1 MESVVLS
8 PAASRAIAVK
18 ERLVGIGRE
27 VSSWA
32 IENGL
37 LLKEARDNGYH
48 REWGYQSFDAAI
60 AALQDAGQLDY
71 GPRNARN
78 FILVV
83 EMIQKQGLDQNITAQ
98 IPISKLREV
107 ASLKNPKDQL
117 ALLALCSTGNVAEV
131 QREAKRLRALANG
144 DDVDPFSPYTIYCT
158 DTMKGFIKECL
169 EKARDRYTLDVTVP
183 DAAVLV
189 DAILPEWFN
198 TVDTLPPPDQEH
210 DCPPPSSPEPSH

>member
-18 ERLVGIGRE
+18 ERLVGIGKE

-78 FILVV
+78 FILIV
-83 EMIQKQGLDQNITAQ
+83 EMIQRQGLDPAITAK

-107 ASLKNPKDQL
+107 ASLKSPKDQL
-117 ALLALCSTGNVAEV
+117 ALLELCGSGNVADV

-144 DDVDPFSPYTIYCT
+144 EDVDPFSPYTIYCT
-158 DTMKGFIKECL
+158 ETMKGFIKECL
-169 EKARDRYTLDVTVP
+169 EKARELYTLDATVP

-198 TVDTLPPPDQEH
+198 TAHTPDQEP
-210 DCPPPSSPEPSH
+210 DCPHPSSTEP

>member
-48 REWGYQSFDAAI
+48 REWGYTSFDAAI
-60 AALQDAGQLDY
+60 EGLQNAGQLDY

-83 EMIQKQGLDQNITAQ
+83 EMIQRQGLDPEKTAQ

-107 ASLKNPKDQL
+107 ASLKSPKDQL
-117 ALLALCSTGNVAEV
+117 ALLELCGSGNVADV

-144 DDVDPFSPYTIYCT
+144 EDVDPFSPYTIYCT
-158 DTMKGFIKECL
+158 ETMKGFIKECL
-169 EKARDRYTLDVTVP
+169 EKARELYTLDATVP

-198 TVDTLPPPDQEH
+198 TAHTPDQEP
-210 DCPPPSSPEPSH
+210 DCPHPSSTEP